1 MSFLA
6 PFFLLAGGL
15 LALPILFHLIR
26 RQPKRSIQFSSLLFL
41 QPSPPKISRRSRID
55 NWLLLLLRGL
65 ALLCIVAAFSRP
77 FLRSQAESTAV
88 AAARYLVV
96 LVDHSASMRRE
107 DLWQQASR
115 QLAVA
120 VGEVGPRDRV
130 ALVLFADQP
139 KILRGFDVEA
149 DSSSAANSAAALE
162 QLLAGYEPT
171 WTSGDLGAALVLSAG
186 LLEEAITA
194 GGGQDA
200 ELSVA
205 VISDLQMGSSLKR
218 LQGFEWPAEVR
229 VRLFPVTPR
238 QPGNGSVSVAGD
250 GLVAGDE
257 KREPSYRVSVSNT
270 ADAGNGRFRLAWVNA
285 AGELA
290 TGESQNRMS
299 YTVPPGT
306 TRVLQ
311 LAVPTPDAVAVEL
324 EGDSQAFDNKH
335 FVVVPE
341 ALKSTVTFI
350 GQPSED
356 PRGDLF
362 YYLQRVAL
370 SSPRRTVEFVNKA
383 NDDPTLAAW
392 SETLSPR
399 SHPCVILH
407 RFPAANVLDNL
418 QQYLLAGGTVLVV
431 VDSVSAADEQ
441 TTTGI
446 SRLAQAD
453 LNGSA
458 DASDAAGIENA
469 GSGGDGA
476 VQLADAAVN
485 DYALL
490 TGIDFQSRIFRPL
503 ADARYSNFSQIQ
515 IWRHQVIEP
524 ADADA
529 WSVLAAFDS
538 GTPALLRRTRGA
550 GTLYLLGMGWQ
561 PTESQL
567 ALSTKFVPLI
577 SGLIGDP
584 DQELTWERHELG
596 SPSVLAPTPTASLL
610 LPSGEEIDYRQEAD
624 FAAVDRPG
632 VYRYRD
638 GELER
643 AFVANI
649 PQAESQTEP
658 FDPSLLEQLGIN
670 LSDVRRDQLRIEN
683 QRQLRDRELESR
695 QQWWQALLLAA
706 LFLLLLET
714 LVSMWTRARQRF
726 SPAVETSVETSA
738 PVPLSGSQVG

>member
-41 QPSPPKISRRSRID
+41 QASPPKISRRSRID

-77 FLRSQAESTAV
+77 FLRSQAESTAI

-115 QLAVA
+115 QLAAA

-162 QLLAGYEPT
+162 NLLAGYEPT

-205 VISDLQMGSSLKR
+205 VISDLQIGSSLTR

-238 QPGNGSVSVAGD
+238 QAGNGSVSVAGD

-270 ADAGNGRFRLAWVNA
+270 ADAENGRFRLAWINA

-311 LAVPTPDAVAVEL
+311 LAVPPPDAVAVEL
-324 EGDSQAFDNKH
+324 EGDSQPFDNKH

-341 ALKSTVTFI
+341 ALTSTVTFI

-383 NDDPTLAAW
+383 NDEPTLAAW
-392 SETLSPR
+392 SETLNPR

-418 QQYLLAGGTVLVV
+418 QQYVLAGGTVLVV

-441 TTTGI
+441 TAMGI

-453 LNGSA
+453 L
-458 DASDAAGIENA
+458 
-469 GSGGDGA
+469 DGA
-476 VQLADAAVN
+476 VQLADAAVK

-503 ADARYSNFSQIQ
+503 ADARFSNFSQIQ
-515 IWRHQVIEP
+515 IWRHQVITL
-524 ADADA
+524 ADAAA

-538 GTPALLRRTRGA
+538 GTPALLRQTRGA

-577 SGLIGDP
+577 SGLVGDP
-584 DQELTWERHELG
+584 DQELTWERHALG
-596 SPSVLAPTPTASLL
+596 TPSVLAPTPTASLL
-610 LPSGEEIDYRQEAD
+610 LPSGETIDYRQEAD

-643 AFVANI
+643 AFVANV
-649 PQAESQTEP
+649 PQAESQTER

-670 LSDVRRDQLRIEN
+670 LSDVRRDQLRSEN

-706 LFLLLLET
+706 LLLLLLET

-726 SPAVETSVETSA
+726 SSSVESSA